1 MKTNLLLLVA
11 TFMVIIANA
20 TILTVNNNPAGF
32 AQYNTIQA
40 AINAAESGDT
50 ILVHGSETVYAGFT
64 INNKKLAII
73 GPGVFPDKNL
83 GVRATVQ
90 SSVITGAGATG
101 SEVQGLL
108 IDGITVNGT
117 LPESIIITRN
127 YFNGWFW
134 INSGGN
140 YKDYLIE
147 TNYFNPGGGVHGS
160 ISAGRSYTNLVI
172 RNNVFDGNQSQ
183 IREFDNAS
191 SSIIIDHNM
200 FYRRNG
206 FLDGVFSSS
215 RFLLITNNIFV
226 RRNAADQLSQSTFT
240 NNITFNCPVNNPW
253 AVNSNFGGGNIE
265 NQDPQMADQA
275 IVNAGNEEVP
285 LRNLSIAAGPAKG
298 TAADGK
304 DIGLLFEPTGP
315 INWALFRHSRLPR
328 IFSMNI
334 TNPSLPAG
342 GTLSVE
348 VEARRSN

>member
-1 MKTNLLLLVA
+1 MNRLLLLGA
-11 TFMVIIANA
+11 LLSLNGFSYA

-73 GPGVFPDKNL
+73 GPGLSPEKNL
-83 GVRATVQ
+83 SLRAHVQ
-90 SSVITGAGATG
+90 GSTITGAGASG
-101 SEVQGLL
+101 SEVQGFL
-108 IDGITVNGT
+108 IDEIRVNAPQ
-117 LPESIIITRN
+117 PEALIITRN

-134 INSGGN
+134 MDQAGN
-140 YKDYLIE
+140 YKDFLIE
-147 TNYFNPGGGVHGS
+147 TNYFNRSGGIHGNAAPS
-160 ISAGRSYTNLVI
+160 VTYISLMI
-172 RNNVFDGNQSQ
+172 RNNVFEGWDSQ
-183 IREFDNAS
+183 IRQFNNAS
-191 SSIIIDHNM
+191 SSIIIDHNL
-200 FYRRNG
+200 FLRRNG
-206 FLDGVFSSS
+206 FSDGIFANC
-215 RFLLITNNIFV
+215 RFLLISNNIFV
-226 RRNAADQLSQSTFT
+226 RRNAADQNSQSTFT
-240 NNITFNCPVNNPW
+240 NNLTFNCPVNNPW

-285 LRNLSIAAGPAKG
+285 LRNLSIAGGPAKG

-315 INWALFRHSRLPR
+315 VNWALFRNSRLPR

-342 GTLSVE
+342 GTLQVE